1 MSSSPS
7 TAVDELEGETRIGI
21 ALMRNL
27 YTDVNVP
34 LMDDQRG
41 RGFNV
46 MARTKHSRKSPS
58 V

>member
-1 MSSSPS
+1 LPS

-34 LMDDQRG
+34 
-41 RGFNV
+41 
-46 MARTKHSRKSPS
+46 
-58 V
+58 